1 MMVRAFNTYAGRCL
15 SQSKPNPR
23 TTQVTA
29 AQVTVPV
36 CKPAPAHAER
46 VTTSQRVGVCKP
58 KLTNTLKTKERAEAR
73 PGMVERDKVEL
84 NTQRP

>member
-23 TTQVTA
+23 TTQVT
-29 AQVTVPV
+29 VPV

-46 VTTSQRVGVCKP
+46 VTTSQRVSVCKP

-73 PGMVERDKVEL
+73 PRMVERDKVEL